1 MRTERRRMVFLGLL
15 AIGAGVWG
23 GCADA
28 VNYDELHKYCSEEW
42 KPDLGGTLPDLSVVG
57 PKCAAAKGLSGDAIV
72 CVDFNT
78 LANQTLT
85 ATPPA
90 ELPGWKFDAT
100 NCLEIAGGKL
110 QVKNFGG
117 FVGTCSFMMPL
128 VDLGALGNQKY
139 SSVTLAVVQRV
150 DLNASASP
158 AQQTAKLLL
167 GVDMAN
173 REFATVTGSSPA
185 QQNVHVLS
193 RTVIQTMTGGTN
205 FQPLFKLTSGAAYP
219 IGTGWQ
225 IESVAVMGNL

>member
-1 MRTERRRMVFLGLL
+1 MSIYRIL
-15 AIGAGVWG
+15 AISSALLVISA
-23 GCADA
+23 CKYNDA
-28 VNYDELHKYCSEEW
+28 ELNYDELHKYCSEEW

-150 DLNASASP
+150 DLNDSP
-158 AQQTAKLLL
+158 AQFQSAQAML
-167 GVDMAN
+167 GLDDSN
-173 REFATVTGSSPA
+173 RRFEFRTGRNPR
-185 QQNVHVLS
+185 QQNVNTLTRSDLAGVPG
-193 RTVIQTMTGGTN
+193 VGTN
-205 FQPLFKLTSGAAYP
+205 FQPLFKLTSGAAA
-219 IGTGWQ
+219 GSSFSGWQ
-225 IESVAVMGNL
+225 IESIAVMGNL

>member
-42 KPDLGGTLPDLSVVG
+42 KPDLGGKPADLSVVG
-57 PKCAAAKGLSGDAIV
+57 PPKCSAAKGLSGDAIV
-72 CVDFNT
+72 CVDFDKVSG
-78 LANQTLT
+78 LSDQALT
-85 ATPPA
+85 
-90 ELPGWKFDAT
+90 GWDFTT
-100 NCLEIAGGKL
+100 NCGAGWQIAGGKL
-110 QVKNFGG
+110 QVKNFGS

-150 DLNASASP
+150 DLNDSP
-158 AQQTAKLLL
+158 AQFQSAQAML
-167 GVDMAN
+167 GLDDSN
-173 REFATVTGSSPA
+173 RRFEFRTGRNPR
-185 QQNVHVLS
+185 QQNVNTLTRSDLAGVPG
-193 RTVIQTMTGGTN
+193 VGTN
-205 FQPLFKLTSGAAYP
+205 FQPLFKLTSGAAHP
-219 IGTGWQ
+219 TGTGWQ

>member
-1 MRTERRRMVFLGLL
+1 MSIYRILAFSSALL
-15 AIGAGVWG
+15 LT
-23 GCADA
+23 GCPYNNVDL
-28 VNYDELHKYCSEEW
+28 NYDELHKYCSEEW
-42 KPDLGGTLPDLSVVG
+42 KPDLGGKPADLSVVG
-57 PKCAAAKGLSGDAIV
+57 PPKCAAAKGLSGDAIV
-72 CVDFNT
+72 CVDFDKVSG
-78 LANQTLT
+78 LSDQALT
-85 ATPPA
+85 
-90 ELPGWKFDAT
+90 GWDFTT
-100 NCLEIAGGKL
+100 NCGAGWQIAGGKL
-110 QVKNFGG
+110 QVKNFGS

-193 RTVIQTMTGGTN
+193 RTVIQTMTVGTN
-205 FQPLFKLTSGAAYP
+205 FQPLFKLTSGAAHP
-219 IGTGWQ
+219 TGTGWQ
-225 IESVAVMGNL
+225 IESIAVMGNL

>member
-72 CVDFNT
+72 CVDFDKVSG
-78 LANQTLT
+78 LSDQALT
-85 ATPPA
+85 
-90 ELPGWKFDAT
+90 GWDFTT
-100 NCLEIAGGKL
+100 NCGAGWQIAGGKL

-150 DLNASASP
+150 DLNQNASP
-158 AQQTAKLLL
+158 PQTAKLLL
-167 GVDMAN
+167 GLDVAT
-173 REFATVTGSSPA
+173 REFSTVTGSSPA

-205 FQPLFKLTSGAAYP
+205 FQPLFKLTSGAAA
-219 IGTGWQ
+219 GSSFSGWQ
-225 IESVAVMGNL
+225 IESIAVMGNL